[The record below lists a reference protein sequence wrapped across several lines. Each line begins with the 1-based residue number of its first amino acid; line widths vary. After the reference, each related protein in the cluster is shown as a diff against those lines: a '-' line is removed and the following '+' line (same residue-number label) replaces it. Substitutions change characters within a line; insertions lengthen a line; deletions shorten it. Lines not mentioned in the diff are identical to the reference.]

1 MKENVT
7 LTLGVTL
14 IIIHLLCVTIN
25 VESISKTSIKHLC
38 DWNNWNGT
46 ERNKKNY
53 TP

>member
-7 LTLGVTL
+7 HTLGVTL
-14 IIIHLLCVTIN
+14 IIVHLLCVTIKE
-25 VESISKTSIKHLC
+25 ESISKTSIKHLC